1 MFVRITL
8 SAAVICFLLC
18 FPAFGQ
24 KYVKGDLRARD
35 SIEFSVINVSPDSFP
50 VISIVFKAHNAYGDP
65 LWNLK
70 KEDFTVTEDA
80 KESYVKSLVPISR
93 NKPINIGI
101 VIDHSGSMME
111 DNSLLY
117 SENGEPL
124 FSYDTATFEFLLP
137 ENYVSPIDNA
147 RASTKEFAGSFNFN
161 KDYISIVGFSS
172 EVAEILPLTN
182 EKEKIDSVINR
193 MEAGGLTALYDAML
207 AGLNELNADNGVN
220 VLVTLTD
227 GQNNKSKS
235 SWREVVDSAVLLE
248 IPVYIIGLGNVNK
261 DTLQMIADMTHG
273 QFIYTRTSESFQ
285 EIYSRIS
292 NEIQSFYDLKYE
304 SRNLSAIES
313 RRKFTITFSPDGTKS
328 DTFTS
333 SFLLPDEVK
342 DYLRN
347 KARRE
352 EYLIGTSI
360 VTAVAVT
367 IGTIVYRRRRRINRG
382 R

>member
-1 MFVRITL
+1 M
-8 SAAVICFLLC
+8 
-18 FPAFGQ
+18 
-24 KYVKGDLRARD
+24 
-35 SIEFSVINVSPDSFP
+35 
-50 VISIVFKAHNAYGDP
+50 
-65 LWNLK
+65 
-70 KEDFTVTEDA
+70 
-80 KESYVKSLVPISR
+80 
-93 NKPINIGI
+93 
-101 VIDHSGSMME
+101 
-111 DNSLLY
+111 
-117 SENGEPL
+117 
-124 FSYDTATFEFLLP
+124 
-137 ENYVSPIDNA
+137 
-147 RASTKEFAGSFNFN
+147 
-161 KDYISIVGFSS
+161 
-172 EVAEILPLTN
+172 
-182 EKEKIDSVINR
+182 
-193 MEAGGLTALYDAML
+193 
-207 AGLNELNADNGVN
+207 
-220 VLVTLTD
+220 
-227 GQNNKSKS
+227 
-235 SWREVVDSAVLLE
+235 DSAVLLE